1 MDNIPTNINDELQ
14 HVEAHDKSK
23 VKKALK
29 GTDDNMEQEQQLGHH
44 ADQLPKGWKDSRAY
58 KGKNY
63 SDAQRIEYIKEKKRK
78 QSESDKALNEQDPH
92 RNDPVEE
99 VQVKKDHEHH
109 QLSNNHSYS
118 NQGHGVKH

>member
-1 MDNIPTNINDELQ
+1 MDNIPTNLNEELD
-14 HVEAHDKSK
+14 HVDGHDKSK

-29 GTDDNMEQEQQLGHH
+29 GTEDNMHEEHNHGHQ
-44 ADQLPKGWKDSRAY
+44 ADSMPQGWKDSRAF

-78 QSESDKALNEQDPH
+78 QSESDKALNEADPH

-99 VQVKKDHEHH
+99 VHVKKDHEHH
-109 QLSNNHSYS
+109 NISNNHSYA
-118 NQGHGVKH
+118 NQGHGGKH